1 MFIQALA
8 ELLNKQHLGEVIQ
21 AAGINVTSQ
30 SWPSTMSNGW
40 PTGNFNAL
48 LPSPPPSSCPT
59 LLHLSSLP
67 FLWLQV
73 TGSSVRTSRRADLN
87 EYSGYAWCVI
97 SIIALECAI
106 AQSEGCWRSQ
116 PNLQLNTSHPTCADK
131 IPLHIPCI
139 HYCKSSQEDEHMRRL
154 FCCGQHG
161 VTWWLA

>member
-40 PTGNFNAL
+40 PTGNFNAV
-48 LPSPPPSSCPT
+48 LPSPPPSSCPS
-59 LLHLSSLP
+59 LLHFSSLP
-67 FLWLQV
+67 SLWLQV
-73 TGSSVRTSRRADLN
+73 TGSSVRTSWRADLN

-116 PNLQLNTSHPTCADK
+116 PNLQLNTNHPTCATRLRVYK
-131 IPLHIPCI
+131 MPLQIPCI
-139 HYCKSSQEDEHMRRL
+139 HYCKSS
-154 FCCGQHG
+154 
-161 VTWWLA
+161 